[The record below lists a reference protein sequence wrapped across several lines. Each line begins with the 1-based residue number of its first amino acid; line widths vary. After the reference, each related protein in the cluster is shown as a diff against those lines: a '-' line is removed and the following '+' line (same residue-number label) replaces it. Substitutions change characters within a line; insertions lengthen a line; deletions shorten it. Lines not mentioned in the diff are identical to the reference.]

1 MSKKVRT
8 VGILSPGDM
17 GHMVG
22 QVLRGRG
29 LRAITCLAGRSAR
42 TRGLAKKAQIAEV
55 DTFEALV
62 QQADVILSIVAPDQ
76 AVKVAK
82 LVAEALFDTNDELLY
97 VDCNAIAP
105 ETAKQVGSLIT
116 AAGGRFVDA
125 SIIGPPPRQPG
136 ATRFYA
142 SGPHAAE
149 FARFS
154 EFGLDVRVLS
164 RTIGDASAIKMCYA
178 ALTKGLTAL
187 CTELLTAGKALGIG
201 DALTQELQL
210 SQAGLYE
217 LMKRQVPGM
226 PPKARRW
233 VGEMEEIAQT
243 FNRIGLS
250 PRMMSGSADI
260 YRFVAST
267 PLANRTPEDPT
278 PPPTLDQVIGELVQ
292 HLTDSE

>member
-8 VGILSPGDM
+8 AGILSPGDM

-29 LRAITCLAGRSAR
+29 LRVITCLSGRSAR
-42 TRGLAKKAQIAEV
+42 THGLARKAQIVEV
-55 DTFEALV
+55 DTHTELV
-62 QQADVILSIVAPDQ
+62 QQADVVLSIVAPDQ
-76 AVKVAK
+76 AVRVARA
-82 LVAEALFDTNDELLY
+82 VAEALFETNENLLY
-97 VDCNAIAP
+97 VDCNAVAP
-105 ETAKQVGSLIT
+105 ETAKQIGSLIT

-149 FARFS
+149 FARFT

-178 ALTKGLTAL
+178 ALTKGLAAL
-187 CTELLTAGKALGIG
+187 CTELLTAGQALGVG
-201 DALTQELQL
+201 EALAQELQL
-210 SQAGLYE
+210 SQPALYE
-217 LMKRQVPGM
+217 LTKRQLPGM

-233 VGEMEEIAQT
+233 VGEMEEIAHT
-243 FNRIGLS
+243 FGSIGLT
-250 PRMMSGSADI
+250 PRMMDGAADM

-267 PLANRTPEDPT
+267 PLANRTPEDPG
-278 PPPTLDQVIGELVQ
+278 PPPSQEQVIDELVQ
-292 HLTDSE
+292 HLTGSE